1 MKRLLLL
8 GFLAFSVALRADE
21 GAVDVAVAD
30 DGGVSD
36 AGELL
41 KPIDDA
47 VELPAVELVEAV
59 VEPVEVVVASAEK
72 ENHDDEVV
80 MQGSADA
87 IESEASVDDNN
98 DLIAVMEAFADAY
111 QDKEDDVTS
120 FYAQPGVVL
129 DEEHDLEVQHV
140 IEGMVA
146 QEEAALQA
154 EDAITTLIEY
164 QALEDLLKTEPHK
177 NGKLF
182 VIVKKLL
189 RAGFGVATSTGL
201 GHLIKTKASTWADKH
216 SLPLHAGLGILA
228 CGLYEVLLYTWQ
240 DNQAV
245 YRSILGHIVQN
256 WNIYTMLIP
265 EEYVDTFNQLH
276 GAYVQNGNQ
285 LTLTEKEAKNIV
297 KTMKYSVR
305 SEIKKR
311 KPQSHM
317 HDKKR

>member
-8 GFLAFSVALRADE
+8 GVLSCSIGLRADE
-21 GAVDVAVAD
+21 AAIDLVVVDD
-30 DGGVSD
+30 SD
-36 AGELL
+36 ASDVSELL

-47 VELPAVELVEAV
+47 VELPAVEPTEVAEQVEVAV
-59 VEPVEVVVASAEK
+59 VEPVEVTAEEFIVA
-72 ENHDDEVV
+72 D
-80 MQGSADA
+80 Q
-87 IESEASVDDNN
+87 
-98 DLIAVMEAFADAY
+98 
-111 QDKEDDVTS
+111 EDDVTS
-120 FYAQPGVVL
+120 LYMQPGVIL
-129 DEEHDLEVQHV
+129 DEEHDFEVQQV
-140 IEGMVA
+140 IEEMVA
-146 QEEAALQA
+146 KEEAALQA

-164 QALEDLLKTEPHK
+164 QSLEDLLKTEPHK

-189 RAGFGVATSTGL
+189 RAGFGVATSAGL
-201 GHLIKTKASTWADKH
+201 GHLIKTKASTWAEKH

-228 CGLYEVLLYTWQ
+228 CGLYETLLYTWQ

-265 EEYVDTFNQLH
+265 EEYVDTFNALH
-276 GAYVQNGNQ
+276 AAYVQNGNQ
-285 LTLTEKEAKNIV
+285 LTVTEKEAKNIV

-311 KPQSHM
+311 KPQSHT